1 MAQHSNYSMSSNK
14 LYRIVHIL
22 LFLVLLFGGLYYA
35 KLFLM
40 PAVFGVLFSMLLLPK
55 VKWLEGKGVPSPLA
69 ILICIFVVFIIFS
82 GIFTLIGWQLTG
94 LSDEISQVSK
104 AFDNAMRH
112 LKDFIRETIGLSR
125 RETDK
130 LVEGPQNQ
138 TSENAPKIVAGILGV
153 LSNMVTNIV
162 LIIVYTFLF
171 LYMRSHFKKF
181 VLKVV
186 KEENKE
192 KTTKIMKDSIVVAH
206 GYISGMVKMIASII
220 ILYMIGLSITGVK
233 HPILFATLTGT
244 LEIIPFVGNL
254 TGATLTVIMALV
266 QDDTSLAM
274 VLGVISVFI
283 LVQFIQAYLLEPMI
297 VGSEINLN
305 PFFTII
311 ALVLGQIVWGISG
324 MILALPM
331 LGIIK
336 ILCDN
341 IEPLKPYGF
350 LFGEEK
356 PKKKEPG
363 FIEKLKRKFSKS

>member
-1 MAQHSNYSMSSNK
+1 MSSTK

-22 LFLVLLFGGLYYA
+22 LFLVLLFGGLYYG
-35 KLFLM
+35 KVFLM
-40 PAVFGVLFSMLLLPK
+40 PAVFGILFSMLLLPK
-55 VKWLEGKGVPSPLA
+55 VKWLESKGVPSPLA
-69 ILICIFVVFIIFS
+69 ILLCIFVVFIIFS

-130 LVEGPQNQ
+130 LVEGSQNQ
-138 TSENAPKIVAGILGV
+138 TSENAPKVVAGILGV
-153 LSNMVTNIV
+153 LSNIVTNMV
-162 LIIVYTFLF
+162 LVIVYTFLF

-192 KTTKIMKDSIVVAH
+192 KTVKIMQDSVVVAH

-266 QDDTSLAM
+266 QEDSSLAM

-283 LVQFIQAYLLEPMI
+283 LVQFIQAYLLEPLI

-311 ALVLGQIVWGISG
+311 ALVLGQTVWGISG

-356 PKKKEPG
+356 PQKKEPG
-363 FIEKLKRKFSKS
+363 IVKKIKNKFSKS